1 MGNFRWLYQIQEH
14 LGIHQWGVLLLCVLY
29 SYIYVYLRDE
39 IAYLCILELI
49 IIHTRLFGASEK
61 LRDKQIR
68 RATNWRIEKN
78 RDRINWINVENN
90 NWIMVNYQRLKMGR
104 SQCLHRTKWDAFFH
118 SPNGKMHGVQ
128 WHQWMENSIEVLK
141 ICFFL
146 GTCDVFAPLSG
157 RINSRIEG
165 RWINGL

>member
-1 MGNFRWLYQIQEH
+1 MNILYIGNPVPHMRTSRFVWSVFISFFFHTVYIFHSMGNFRWLYQIQEH

-29 SYIYVYLRDE
+29 WYIYVYLRDE

-78 RDRINWINVENN
+78 RDRINWINCRKQQLNYGKLSTVENGSLTMFTSN
-90 NWIMVNYQRLKMGR
+90 EMR
-104 SQCLHRTKWDAFFH
+104 C
-118 SPNGKMHGVQ
+118 
-128 WHQWMENSIEVLK
+128 VLS
-141 ICFFL
+141 
-146 GTCDVFAPLSG
+146 FA
-157 RINSRIEG
+157 
-165 RWINGL
+165 